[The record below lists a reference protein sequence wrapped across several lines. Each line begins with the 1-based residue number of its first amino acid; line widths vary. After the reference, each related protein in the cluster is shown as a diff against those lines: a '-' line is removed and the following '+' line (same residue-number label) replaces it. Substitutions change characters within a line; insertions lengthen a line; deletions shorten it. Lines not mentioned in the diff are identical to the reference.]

1 MARGTSLGLKTVQ
14 WLIRLVQLLCAVIIL
29 GIYSYLLAALANH
42 NLPTPTNVRAVEGV
56 VGVAVAYALLGLLL
70 LCCFAG
76 RTLASFVAMCFDFA
90 FLAAYIFVAVAN
102 KNGAGSCTGEV
113 MTVFG
118 KGKAEDTLDAGG
130 GFTKIPSYRTACKL
144 ETACLAIAIIAIFFY
159 IFSIFVEL
167 ALGRHHH
174 REKRLAN
181 SPPQM
186 QMPYAEN
193 PYNNHNNNP
202 DQPES
207 PQQQRPV
214 GGFLGRV
221 FGRSRRGQQ
230 ALAQDDPNTLPEHA
244 HPADMASGAAAAAPP
259 NNRDSQA
266 TAVGQDP
273 QSPYNINKYE
283 TGYGNVDSSPTS
295 HHHHHGPIVTG
306 QTHAYADDSYA
317 HAGDS
322 YMHAGDSYTHAGD
335 HYYGH
340 AGDHYHHHYRGDNAA
355 AAITTA
361 AATTT
366 TATALPYPDDGPYD
380 GPYEP
385 HRAQPATLP
394 HHQMG
399 PRYPAPSYRYD
410 DGIYDRP

>member
-70 LCCFAG
+70 LCCCAG

-113 MTVFG
+113 TTVFG

-167 ALGRHHH
+167 ALARHHH

-207 PQQQRPV
+207 PQQQRPA

-221 FGRSRRGQQ
+221 FGRRRRGQQ

-244 HPADMASGAAAAAPP
+244 HPADMASGAAAAPP

-283 TGYGNVDSSPTS
+283 TGYGNVGSSPTS
-295 HHHHHGPIVTG
+295 HHHHHSPIVTG

-355 AAITTA
+355 
-361 AATTT
+361 TTT

-385 HRAQPATLP
+385 HRAEPATLP

>member
-56 VGVAVAYALLGLLL
+56 VGVAAAYALLGLLL

-76 RTLASFVAMCFDFA
+76 RTLTSFVAMCFDFA

-113 MTVFG
+113 TTVFG

-167 ALGRHHH
+167 ALGRHHQ

-193 PYNNHNNNP
+193 PYNNNP
-202 DQPES
+202 DQLDS
-207 PQQQRPV
+207 PQQQAPAA
-214 GGFLGRV
+214 GFLGRV
-221 FGRSRRGQQ
+221 FGRRRRGQQ
-230 ALAQDDPNTLPEHA
+230 ALAQDDPNILPEHA
-244 HPADMASGAAAAAPP
+244 HPADMVLGGAAAAP

-273 QSPYNINKYE
+273 QSPYNHNKYE
-283 TGYGNVDSSPTS
+283 TGYGNAGSLPTS
-295 HHHHHGPIVTG
+295 PHPHNPMVTG
-306 QTHAYADDSYA
+306 QTHAYAGDSYA

-322 YMHAGDSYTHAGD
+322 YMHAGGSYTHAGD
-335 HYYGH
+335 HYGH

-355 AAITTA
+355 AAAA

-366 TATALPYPDDGPYD
+366 TTATTTTALPYPDDGPYD
-380 GPYEP
+380 SPYEP
-385 HRAQPATLP
+385 HRAEPATTP
-394 HHQMG
+394 HYQMG

>member
-1 MARGTSLGLKTVQ
+1 MACGTSLGLKTIQ

-42 NLPTPTNVRAVEGV
+42 NLPTPTNVRAVEGI

-70 LCCFAG
+70 LCCLAG
-76 RTLASFVAMCFDFA
+76 RTLTSFIAMCFDFA
-90 FLAAYIFVAVAN
+90 FMAAYIFVAVAN
-102 KNGAGSCTGEV
+102 KDGAGSCTGEV
-113 MTVFG
+113 TTVFG

-167 ALGRHHH
+167 ALGRHHQ

-193 PYNNHNNNP
+193 PYNNTY
-202 DQPES
+202 QPEP
-207 PQQQRPV
+207 PQQQRWA

-221 FGRSRRGQQ
+221 FGRRRRGQQ

-244 HPADMASGAAAAAPP
+244 HPADMVVASP
-259 NNRDSQA
+259 NSRDSQA

-273 QSPYNINKYE
+273 QSPYNKYE
-283 TGYGNVDSSPTS
+283 TGYGNAGSSPTS
-295 HHHHHGPIVTG
+295 QYHNPMVTG
-306 QTHAYADDSYA
+306 QTHAYAGDSYA

-322 YMHAGDSYTHAGD
+322 YMHTGD
-335 HYYGH
+335 HYGH
-340 AGDHYHHHYRGDNAA
+340 AGDYYHHDYRGDNAA
-355 AAITTA
+355 T
-361 AATTT
+361 TTT

-385 HRAQPATLP
+385 HRAEPATLP
-394 HHQMG
+394 HYQMG
-399 PRYPAPSYRYD
+399 PRYPAPSHRYD